1 MSNLTILNDSF
12 LFTTS
17 TAPLLRAATD
27 NPQSSAGF
35 RGIAEI

>member
-1 MSNLTILNDSF
+1 MSNLTILNDSL

-17 TAPLLRAATD
+17 TAPLLRVSAD
-27 NPQSSAGF
+27 NPQNSAGF